1 MKKNR
6 LNVAL
11 MLIFAFVFSFAGDW
25 GDILRS
31 TPEKAEKAYEKENFQ
46 KALELY
52 QQSQVN
58 NPDSDTL
65 SYNLGNTYYRLGD
78 YESAAKEYS
87 HILDNQDAKLS
98 SDGFYNMGNTLYQ
111 IGKSKN
117 DQESLKKSL
126 ESYKRSIQLDPEDK
140 DSKYNYEL
148 VKKMLAQMQQQQQ
161 SDQNKQDKK
170 NQDDKNQQQQQQNN
184 QDQQQDKQNKDQ
196 QNGDKEQQ
204 EDKQEQQQGQSQQ
217 EQQASADSSR
227 DQQGQQMQEGKM
239 SKEEAQRILDALIQM
254 EKAEQLRQ
262 KKEQQ
267 KGRSHSGPD
276 W

>member
-1 MKKNR
+1 MAF
-6 LNVAL
+6 L
-11 MLIFAFVFSFAGDW
+11 LIIAFVFSFAGDW

-31 TPEKAEKAYEKENFQ
+31 TPEKAEKAYENENFQ

-58 NPDSDTL
+58 KPDSDTL

-111 IGKSKN
+111 IGKTKN

-126 ESYKRSIQLDPEDK
+126 DAYKRSIQLDPEDK

-161 SDQNKQDKK
+161 QQSDQNKQDKN
-170 NQDDKNQQQQQQNN
+170 NQDDKNQQQQQQQKDK
-184 QDQQQDKQNKDQ
+184 QDQKQDKQNKDQ
-196 QNGDKEQQ
+196 QDGDKDKEQQ
-204 EDKQEQQQGQSQQ
+204 KDKQDQQQGQSQQ
-217 EQQASADSSR
+217 EQQAAADSSQN
-227 DQQGQQMQEGKM
+227 QQGQQMQEGKM

-267 KGRSHSGPD
+267 KGRSQSGPD